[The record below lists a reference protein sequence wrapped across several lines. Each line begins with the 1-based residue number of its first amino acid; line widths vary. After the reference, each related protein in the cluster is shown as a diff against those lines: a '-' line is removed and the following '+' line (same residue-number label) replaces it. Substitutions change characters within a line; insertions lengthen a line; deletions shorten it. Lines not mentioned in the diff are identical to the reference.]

1 MMPVVRDER
10 LAISVIITC
19 YNLERYIAG
28 AIRSVLDQSSAA
40 AEIIVV
46 DDASTDG
53 SRERIAAFGDRIRL
67 VALARNEGVLG
78 ATLAG
83 LHVATGE
90 IVAFLDGDDLWRP
103 HKLDR
108 VAAAFAADPQLIL
121 LSHDYAIVDGDGVAT
136 GAIDATKR
144 NTRRLMRG
152 DPSRETL
159 SERLKD
165 SITGYRGVWL
175 GSAFSIR
182 RAALDLPE
190 LERFIASVSIPRFR
204 RLSYQDHLLAQY
216 VIVSRPD
223 GVVGFI
229 DEMLFDYRLFAGNT
243 SGLSATRA
251 AALRTLTRA
260 HGTVLGTQALV
271 SAYPRFDRQL
281 QRQRR
286 LAAEYRYMTALYTG
300 RWAGALGLA
309 CRLALGFWSPRRTAK
324 EVARVG
330 AILVLGADR
339 FFGIKRSR

>member
-1 MMPVVRDER
+1 MTAASV
-10 LAISVIITC
+10 SVIITC
-19 YNLERYIAG
+19 YNLDRYIVG
-28 AIRSVLDQSSAA
+28 AIRSVLDQTRAA

-53 SRERIAAFGDRIRL
+53 SRERIASFGDRIRL
-67 VALARNEGVLG
+67 VALERNEGVLG

-108 VAAAFAADPQLIL
+108 VAAAFAADPQLVL
-121 LSHDYAIVDGDGVAT
+121 LSHDYAIIDADGVAT
-136 GAIDATKR
+136 GAIDATMR
-144 NTRRLMRG
+144 NTRKLVRG

-175 GSAFSIR
+175 GSAFCMR
-182 RAALDLPE
+182 RAAIDLAE
-190 LERFIASVSIPRFR
+190 LERFIASVSIPQFR

-223 GVVGFI
+223 DVVGFI
-229 DEMLFDYRLFAGNT
+229 DEALFDYRLFAGNT

-251 AALRTLTRA
+251 AALRTLARGHA
-260 HGTVLGTQALV
+260 NVLGTQALLQ
-271 SAYPRFDRQL
+271 ADPRFDRSL
-281 QRQRR
+281 RRQRL
-286 LAAEYRYMTALYTG
+286 LAAEYRYLTALYTG
-300 RWAGALGLA
+300 RWGGALGLA
-309 CRLALGFWSPRRTAK
+309 CRLALGFWSPRRTGK
-324 EVARVG
+324 EMARIG
-330 AILVLGADR
+330 AIVVLGADR